1 MVETANTHPPMLRI
15 LIVDDDPGV
24 AGMLRRYLE
33 SQGFDVAI
41 ANDGAQAR
49 LAMRG
54 PSFDLLLLDLGLPDD
69 NGLSVMAE
77 LRLRWS
83 GPVIIVSGHGEST
96 ERAIGLELGA
106 DDFVTKPFDLRE
118 LLARI
123 HSVLRRAR
131 GEPTGNGSQQAM
143 FDGMALLA
151 QTRRLTGRDGSEIPL
166 TSGEFSLLSAF
177 LERPNEVLSRD
188 HLLNI
193 LHGRAAGPFDRSIDV
208 QIGRLRR
215 KLERDPATPK
225 LIQSVRGAGYL
236 LATTVERR

>member
-131 GEPTGNGSQQAM
+131 GEPAGN
-143 FDGMALLA
+143 
-151 QTRRLTGRDGSEIPL
+151 
-166 TSGEFSLLSAF
+166 
-177 LERPNEVLSRD
+177 
-188 HLLNI
+188 
-193 LHGRAAGPFDRSIDV
+193 
-208 QIGRLRR
+208 
-215 KLERDPATPK
+215 
-225 LIQSVRGAGYL
+225 
-236 LATTVERR
+236 